1 MTLSSR
7 SRFMQTAHQIPPA
20 PIETE
25 FDKLLREARIS
36 LTDAHE
42 HLMVK
47 QWVYRNHRSKFVP
60 IPVLEACGI
69 QPEDCV

>member
-7 SRFMQTAHQIPPA
+7 SRFMQSTYPIPPA

-25 FDKLLREARIS
+25 FDKLLREAHIS
-36 LTDAHE
+36 PIDAHKY
-42 HLMVK
+42 LMVK
-47 QWVYRNHRSKFVP
+47 QWVYRNHRSKYCP
-60 IPVLEACGI
+60 IAVLEACGI